1 MASPPP
7 AEAGQAGQIGEAG
20 QPGRPLPEPSP
31 LTEAFWQ
38 AAREHRLVRPV
49 CDRCG
54 RSHFTP
60 QVACPH
66 CLATGWRYQPST
78 GRGTVYSW
86 TVVHRPPGPG
96 FDPPYVLAVVDLEEG
111 WSMLT
116 NLVGPGG
123 PGSGPPHDVHIG
135 QAVRVRFDDITPDLV
150 LPVFEEVP

>member
-1 MASPPP
+1 MASPPVDDG
-7 AEAGQAGQIGEAG
+7 AEP
-20 QPGRPLPEPSP
+20 PGRSLPEPSP
-31 LTEAFWQ
+31 LTEEFWS
-38 AAREHRLVRPV
+38 AARRHELVRPV
-49 CDRCG
+49 CSRCG

-66 CLATGWRYQPST
+66 CLSTEWRYQPST

-116 NLVGPGG
+116 NVVGPAAGG
-123 PGSGPPHDVHIG
+123 VHIG
-135 QAVRVRFDDITPDLV
+135 QAVRVRFDDIAPDLV
-150 LPVFEEVP
+150 LPVFEEEPA

>member
-7 AEAGQAGQIGEAG
+7 AEAG

-31 LTEAFWQ
+31 LTEEFWR

-66 CLATGWRYQPST
+66 CLATGWRYQRSS

-86 TVVHRPPGPG
+86 TVVHRPPGSG

-116 NLVGPGG
+116 NVVGPDGG
-123 PGSGPPHDVHIG
+123 AADHVHIG
-135 QAVRVRFDDITPDLV
+135 LAVRVRFDDVAPDLV